1 MERTYVV
8 RGRLSICASGV
19 CGDPYQEV
27 SPLTNIAAITNYPIQ
42 ATYTSGQTVTFTIK
56 MQVNHGGRMT
66 FRLCD
71 RRTDLNQACFNAR
84 TLLRS
89 VYLHGE
95 LVIRPITTHITLMG
109 TWRMKAKT
117 DAICRM
123 EQASSCMFVGARVGQ
138 SSYIHHQLSNHFM
151 AKD

>member
-1 MERTYVV
+1 MYMYTHIRTFEVLTPPWWNGTYVV
-8 RGRLSICASGV
+8 RGRLSICSGV

-95 LVIRPITTHITLMG
+95 LVIRPMTMHING
-109 TWRMKAKT
+109 W
-117 DAICRM
+117 
-123 EQASSCMFVGARVGQ
+123 EHGE
-138 SSYIHHQLSNHFM
+138 
-151 AKD
+151 

>member
-1 MERTYVV
+1 
-8 RGRLSICASGV
+8 
-19 CGDPYQEV
+19 
-27 SPLTNIAAITNYPIQ
+27 
-42 ATYTSGQTVTFTIK
+42 
-56 MQVNHGGRMT
+56 MT

-71 RRTDLNQACFNAR
+71 RRTNLDQACFNAR

-89 VYLHGE
+89 VYLPGE
-95 LVIRPITTHITLMG
+95 LVIRPITTHING

-117 DAICRM
+117 DAAVCRM
-123 EQASSCMFVGARVGQ
+123 EQASSCMFVGGWVNL